1 MAVMEPHEG
10 VEAVYRAEAERLW
23 RAIYAFAGD
32 AEIASDA
39 VAEAFAQVLNRGAA
53 VRDPA
58 AWTWRAAFR
67 ISAGAL
73 KARGAEGLAATVQ
86 GEHLD
91 RYGDPDLL
99 AALRHLPDAQRAAVI
114 LFYYADLPVRDIAVR
129 LGSNS
134 LAVRANLSR
143 GRTRLRQLC
152 ALADDVD
159 AHTLP
164 GTPVVRNAGRRL
176 GIGGVQSGLH
186 PAPGPALRWDHEGGH
201 VLCHER
207 WRSDLDASRPVTR
220 AR

>member
-1 MAVMEPHEG
+1 MRRAIRDPCWQLELAARTTLPCVDGIAPLSGAPDVTFCDEIAPLSLMDRAMAVIEPHEG
-10 VEAVYRAEAERLW
+10 VEAVYRADAERLW

-58 AWTWRAAFR
+58 AWTWRTAFR

-73 KARGAEGLAATVQ
+73 KARGAEGPVVAAPA
-86 GEHLD
+86 EHLD

-99 AALRHLPDAQRAAVI
+99 AALRLLPDAQRAAVI
-114 LFYYADLPVRDIAVR
+114 LFYYADLPIRDIAAR

-143 GRTRLRQLC
+143 GRGRLRQL
-152 ALADDVD
+152 L
-159 AHTLP
+159 
-164 GTPVVRNAGRRL
+164 
-176 GIGGVQSGLH
+176 
-186 PAPGPALRWDHEGGH
+186 GGH
-201 VLCHER
+201 
-207 WRSDLDASRPVTR
+207 DG
-220 AR
+220 